1 MRFILCWLN
10 FARTENSGW
19 KISNIEFR
27 FEAKRRLILCIT
39 RKGKFLLWDPTTSDL
54 IWRCYERKCFE
65 NVDYYFNLSLS
76 CFCLQKRKKTP
87 ARRCDEGKMRPI
99 SWLRIKRM
107 TPTFIP
113 TSSQNVTLRT
123 EFEKWRIF
131 PLLTI
136 NTNAWFQERR
146 IDAGNTA

>member
-19 KISNIEFR
+19 KMSNIEFR

-39 RKGKFLLWDPTTSDL
+39 RKASFFYEIPLRPTLSDVVTKGNALKMWIITL
-54 IWRCYERKCFE
+54 IYRCHVFVSKKE
-65 NVDYYFNLSLS
+65 
-76 CFCLQKRKKTP
+76 KKTP
-87 ARRCDEGKMRPI
+87 ACRCDEGKMRPI

-131 PLLTI
+131 PLFRRGKHCVVNCTI
-136 NTNAWFQERR
+136 E
-146 IDAGNTA
+146 